1 MIKCIVLICG
11 PPACLKTTLVHIL
24 RLIFNHQLINLQSCC
39 IAKLFESRIQQSPH
53 VFLSFDRLFLD
64 YENDIIENETN
75 WKAYRTL
82 IADEIERMILSTAAS
97 NLPTHLKHASSILH
111 RLSQSFAC
119 LHSQSILFIEDN
131 FYYSSMRHR
140 YRQIAQRAHCGF
152 LIVHLY
158 SNFAVA
164 YQRNQQR
171 ECSKRVSAS
180 TMENI
185 YSKYELFPKE
195 LLINT
200 TVRGLTSEHLQEIL
214 RRIDKSCREPEE
226 MMDNIDEEQRRMA
239 TEINQRNF
247 MYQLDQK
254 LRKFL
259 SKYLQDFSQNEK
271 KLYAEKINKHRQEFL
286 DLVKRKFILVN
297 TDDDIEQVFRHFL
310 KEQNFI

>member
-1 MIKCIVLICG
+1 LICG
-11 PPACLKTTLVHIL
+11 PPACLKTTLVQIL
-24 RLIFNHQLINLQSCC
+24 RLILNHQLINLQSHC
-39 IAKLFESRIQQSPH
+39 IAKLFESRIQQSSH
-53 VFLSFDRLFLD
+53 VFLCFDQLFLG

-82 IADEIERMILSTAAS
+82 IADEIERVILSKAAN

-111 RLSQSFAC
+111 RLSQSFEC

-140 YRQIAQRAHCGF
+140 YRQIAQRAHIGF
-152 LIVHLY
+152 MIIHLY
-158 SNFAVA
+158 SNFSVA
-164 YQRNQQR
+164 YQRNQRR
-171 ECSKRVSAS
+171 ESSKRVSAS

-185 YSKYELFPKE
+185 YSKYELFPEE

-200 TVRGLTSEHLQEIL
+200 TLRGLTSEHLQEIFH
-214 RRIDKSCREPEE
+214 RIDKSCREPEDTVE
-226 MMDNIDEEQRRMA
+226 NIDDEQRRIA

-286 DLVKRKFILVN
+286 DLVKQKFILVN
-297 TDDDIEQVFRHFL
+297 TDDDVEEVFRRFL
-310 KEQNFI
+310 QEQSFS